1 MPLFLYLFI
10 YLFALVETERE
21 GSGFGPDSD
30 GVRGDN
36 SPREKS
42 RSVKPIGEGQPR
54 TRRSS
59 KLWKKS
65 WRKRGQA
72 NLSFL
77 HRSQPEGRGR
87 IPSRPPIL
95 L

>member
-42 RSVKPIGEGQPR
+42 RSV
-54 TRRSS
+54 
-59 KLWKKS
+59 
-65 WRKRGQA
+65 
-72 NLSFL
+72 
-77 HRSQPEGRGR
+77 
-87 IPSRPPIL
+87 
-95 L
+95 